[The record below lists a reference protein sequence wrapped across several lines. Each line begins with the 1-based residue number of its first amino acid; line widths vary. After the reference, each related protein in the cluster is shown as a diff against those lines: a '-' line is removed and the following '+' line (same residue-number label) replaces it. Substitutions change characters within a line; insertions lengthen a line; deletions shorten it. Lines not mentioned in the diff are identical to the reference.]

1 MEQEAIVSRIWALG
15 AVAGHRSHEGAN
27 AHSALVDWS
36 WLYPPPT
43 TTPPPLSLYLV
54 LSPLPQTVF
63 MVIFPDFLFYLIKP
77 HLSSVNPAALL
88 QRAWNRSITICMV
101 ARIVQQV
108 SNESLPHTNTF
119 HKSTTASNHAKLA
132 SSLCAEAMR
141 VKRKNGLGET
151 SLELSL
157 ETWWRKTKYIGKV
170 VQCFC
175 SRRVLE

>member
-54 LSPLPQTVF
+54 LSPSRKL
-63 MVIFPDFLFYLIKP
+63 FLWSSFLTSFFYLIKP
-77 HLSSVNPAALL
+77 HLSSVKPAALL
-88 QRAWNRSITICMV
+88 QRAWNRSITICVV

-132 SSLCAEAMR
+132 SSLGAEAIGVKQKKWIRRDQLR
-141 VKRKNGLGET
+141 VEFGDLVAEN
-151 SLELSL
+151 
-157 ETWWRKTKYIGKV
+157 
-170 VQCFC
+170 
-175 SRRVLE
+175 